1 MTRKAQ
7 MQPLL
12 LMNFEGYSGNGS
24 AFNTYNSGA
33 NSYVIGGSQD
43 GRPQSV
49 EGGVPQQSSTPSSIG
64 AYDNANNSSNQVKYH
79 TQFSN
84 LRYKTYYPVNR
95 ACKGLVL

>member
-84 LRYKTYYPVNR
+84 LRYKT
-95 ACKGLVL
+95 